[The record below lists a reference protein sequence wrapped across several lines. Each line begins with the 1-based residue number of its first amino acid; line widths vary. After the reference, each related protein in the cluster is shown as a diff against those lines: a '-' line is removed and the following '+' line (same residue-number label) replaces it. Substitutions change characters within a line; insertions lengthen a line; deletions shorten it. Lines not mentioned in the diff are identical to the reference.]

1 MSNAPSKARELIS
14 GIDTS
19 GAYPVEYRFTHGK
32 GGNRHL
38 VVVFSNFGVPD
49 DYGWSNGVLNPVRA
63 NILWIRDRF
72 RGMRSYYLCE
82 GMDFSLEQ
90 SVIGVISKVMN
101 ALELTPDRVTL
112 WGGSKGGSAALYFG
126 LRYGF
131 GNIVSI
137 VPQFLI
143 GTYVKT
149 VHPKVARFML
159 GEGVPEEN
167 VRMVD
172 ALLPDLVRSGTGRQA
187 NIYLL
192 SSPQDEQYT
201 EQVEPFLGLFR
212 GYDNFNFIYSESPHI
227 TRHSD
232 VTRRNVPFLMGLIN
246 MLADGLPPRLGMVR
260 NGYEEPERDAAAIKA
275 YLSATSAEKPS
286 TIAMPVVTHPA
297 PDIEL
302 PTDGVYFTGSA
313 PGAVRVSLW
322 EHGKFLG
329 SPTVAADGTWSWRR
343 DKPWSKGK
351 HLVKAVAWD
360 PEGRKTKGTVV
371 PFTTVDGTMA
381 AGVSAVPAQ
390 PAARFD
396 AAPVG
401 GRLPAPTVQ
410 SPVAYEQMA
419 TPSVRFTGLA
429 RGAAQV
435 GFRAGGELLGGSPVA
450 VDGRWAWD
458 SGWPWQE
465 GRHMVEVFA
474 VDSAGNESPATLVPF
489 AVALATAGAT
499 PYGY

>member
-1 MSNAPSKARELIS
+1 MPTAPSQARELIN

-19 GAYPVEYRFTHGK
+19 GAHPVEYRFTHAK

-38 VVVFSNFGVPD
+38 VVVFANFGVTD

-101 ALELTPDRVTL
+101 ALDLTPDRVTL

-126 LRYGF
+126 MRYGF

-143 GTYVKT
+143 GTYIST
-149 VHPKVARFML
+149 VHPKTARFML
-159 GEGVPEEN
+159 GEGVPERN
-167 VRMVD
+167 VRVLD
-172 ALLPDLVRSGTGRQA
+172 AILPDLVRSGVARQA

-192 SSPQDEQYT
+192 SSPQDEQYR
-201 EQVEPFLGLFR
+201 EQVEPFLPLFQ
-212 GYDNFNFIYSESPHI
+212 GYDNFNFVYSESPYI
-227 TRHSD
+227 TKHSE

-260 NGYEEPERDAAAIKA
+260 NGYEEPDRDTSAIAA
-275 YLSATSAEKPS
+275 YLSDTSKDKRADLPL
-286 TIAMPVVTHPA
+286 PVVTHPV
-297 PDIEL
+297 PHSEL
-302 PTDGVYFTGSA
+302 PTDGVYFTGTA
-313 PGAVRVSLW
+313 HGAVRVSLW

-329 SPTVAADGTWSWRR
+329 SPSVAADGTWSWQLS
-343 DKPWSKGK
+343 KAWSRGK
-351 HLVKAVAWD
+351 HQVKAVAWD
-360 PEGRKTKGTVV
+360 AAGGHTKGVVV
-371 PFTTVDGTMA
+371 PFTTVAGAPA
-381 AGVSAVPAQ
+381 APAGAIPAQ
-390 PAARFD
+390 PGARFE

-401 GRLPAPTVQ
+401 GQPAAPAVQ
-410 SPVAYEQMA
+410 SPVAYEQVT
-419 TPSVRFTGLA
+419 TPAVRFTGLA

-435 GFRAGGELLGGSPVA
+435 GFRAGGTLLGGSPVA

-465 GRHMVEVFA
+465 GRHTVEVFA
-474 VDSAGNESPATLVPF
+474 VDAAGNESPATLVPF
-489 AVALATAGAT
+489 AVAHTPAGAT